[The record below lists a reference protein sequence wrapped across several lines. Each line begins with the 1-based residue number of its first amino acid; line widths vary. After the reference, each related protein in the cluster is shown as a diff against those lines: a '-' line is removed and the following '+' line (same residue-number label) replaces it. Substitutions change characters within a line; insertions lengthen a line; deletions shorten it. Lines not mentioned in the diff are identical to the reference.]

1 MILGLIVL
9 LFIINSELY
18 PDRIAIE
25 FVIIDIIVITVLI
38 FTFVLRFS
46 KVNILPNLSI
56 KTNILDASKKAL
68 ATTNP
73 NSFTFCSNLFN
84 SKYIFK

>member
-1 MILGLIVL
+1 MI
-9 LFIINSELY
+9 
-18 PDRIAIE
+18 
-25 FVIIDIIVITVLI
+25 VIIVLI
-38 FTFVLRFS
+38 FTFAIRFS
-46 KVNILPNLSI
+46 KVNMLPNLSI
-56 KTNILDASKKAL
+56 KKNILDASKKAL